1 MFNNPELDFFI
12 GDETQLKSGTHEVSN
27 LLKAG
32 MIQDWDGIEKFW
44 HKSIHSYLRCDPEEH
59 RFILTEPPLNTPEN
73 REQMAEIMFETF
85 NVKGLF
91 IGVQATLALFAQIAN
106 KSQEEHKTQT
116 DLNNISEMTGTV
128 IDAGDGVTHVFPVCD
143 GYVISSCVKH
153 IPLAGRDITQ
163 FTLQALRDRGEV
175 IPAIDS
181 NEIASKIKEKYG
193 YVCKDVLKEFSSY
206 DSKKTEEGQLV
217 QSTKFKKFVH
227 KTINGNMVDIDVGYE
242 RFLGPEMFFHPV
254 SSIPLLCQISM
265 RLSSFIGIR
274 AQRFHE
280 ASW

>member
-1 MFNNPELDFFI
+1 
-12 GDETQLKSGTHEVSN
+12 
-27 LLKAG
+27 
-32 MIQDWDGIEKFW
+32 
-44 HKSIHSYLRCDPEEH
+44 
-59 RFILTEPPLNTPEN
+59 
-73 REQMAEIMFETF
+73 
-85 NVKGLF
+85 
-91 IGVQATLALFAQIAN
+91 
-106 KSQEEHKTQT
+106 
-116 DLNNISEMTGTV
+116 MTGTV

-206 DSKKTEEGQLV
+206 DSKKTEDGQLV

-227 KTINGNMVDIDVGYE
+227 KTVNGNMVDIDVGYE

-254 SSIPLLCQISM
+254 SSSPLLSQISM
-265 RLSSFIGIR
+265 RLSSFTGIR

>member
-1 MFNNPELDFFI
+1 MFNNPELDFYI
-12 GDETQLKSGTHEVSN
+12 GDETQLKQGTHEVSN

-116 DLNNISEMTGTV
+116 DLNNIHEMTGTV

-206 DSKKTEEGQLV
+206 DSKKTEDGQLV

-227 KTINGNMVDIDVGYE
+227 KTVNGNMVDIDVGYE

-254 SSIPLLCQISM
+254 SSSPLLSQISM
-265 RLSSFIGIR
+265 RLSSFTGIR